1 MRKLVVILSALVLV
15 APLGQALAS
24 AAPAESLL
32 DAPSGAED
40 VVIFAGGGTQLSS
53 GFFFPG
59 TQVSDGEGGTT
70 GAPPTTVPKG
80 SNIRF
85 VNLDHF
91 IVAGGAHKITSFATV
106 KVGKKG
112 KKRKVPL
119 FSSKTVDGPGETTVK
134 TSHVKPGTYL
144 YYCPIH
150 SGMLGAIEVE

>member
-1 MRKLVVILSALVLV
+1 MLTALVLT
-15 APLGQALAS
+15 APLGQALAAD
-24 AAPAESLL
+24 AALPLE
-32 DAPSGAED
+32 APSGAEE

-53 GFFFPG
+53 GYFFPG
-59 TQVSDGEGGTT
+59 TRVSDGDGGTS
-70 GAPPTTVPKG
+70 GAPPTSVPKG
-80 SNIRF
+80 ANIRF

-91 IVAGGAHKITSFATV
+91 IVAGGAHKITSFAKV

-119 FSSKTVDGPGETTVK
+119 FSSETVDGPGQTTVK

-150 SGMLGAIEVE
+150 SGMLGAIKVE